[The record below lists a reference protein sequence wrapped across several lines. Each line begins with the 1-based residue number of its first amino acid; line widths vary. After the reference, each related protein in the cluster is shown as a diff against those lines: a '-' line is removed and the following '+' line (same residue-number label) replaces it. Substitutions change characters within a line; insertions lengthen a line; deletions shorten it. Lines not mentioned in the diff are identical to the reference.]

1 MWMCEVCEQAP
12 TSVTCDFD
20 IHSTNPLAHRHKRV
34 PVEPFFD
41 TAESVIKSGA
51 PLTDFLVVPTDHNE
65 SPEASWMKLGYG
77 EERKWV
83 LVGFW
88 RSNDGE
94 GEGGSHGG

>member
-12 TSVTCDFD
+12 ASVTCNFD
-20 IHSTNPLAHRHKRV
+20 IHSANPLAHRHKHV

-51 PLTDFLVVPTDHNE
+51 PLTNFLVVPTDHNE

-88 RSNDGE
+88 RSNGGE